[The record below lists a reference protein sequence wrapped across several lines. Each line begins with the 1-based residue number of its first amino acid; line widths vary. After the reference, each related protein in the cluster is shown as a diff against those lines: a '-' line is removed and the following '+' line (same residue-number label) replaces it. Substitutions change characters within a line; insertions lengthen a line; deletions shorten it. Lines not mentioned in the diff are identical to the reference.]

1 MSDHHNIAKPGTL
14 DVGDRGVD
22 KVGDPQGGQIRR
34 PAAAAWE
41 IDREDCQFRCLSG
54 QFGDREVP
62 AVAGVRAAVDQHQA
76 GQCHLGQ

>member
-22 KVGDPQGGQIRR
+22 KVGDPQGRQIGR
-34 PAAAAWE
+34 PATAAWE
-41 IDREDCQFRCLSG
+41 IDREDCQFRCFSD

-76 GQCHLGQ
+76 RQCHLGQ